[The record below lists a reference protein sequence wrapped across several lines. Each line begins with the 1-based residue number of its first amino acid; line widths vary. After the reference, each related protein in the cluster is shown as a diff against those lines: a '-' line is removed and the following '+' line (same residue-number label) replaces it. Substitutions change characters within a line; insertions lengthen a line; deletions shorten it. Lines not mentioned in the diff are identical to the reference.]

1 MPKRNEKYLGGYA
14 EYPLFFKGFLVFG
27 IIVIA
32 FIFIYYTQNVIGKI
46 KQDSKRVLTAYARL
60 WQMAASE
67 SPGGP
72 EIDVIFEEIIQ
83 KSDFPIVVTDANGEP
98 QAWREVKVAW
108 NDTTYASRQKL
119 KKIVEGMDKH
129 KEPIPIYFGE
139 EKKIINYLHY
149 GDSRLITKLKLMPV
163 VEVGVLFL
171 FILVGFITFR
181 NIKRSEQRS
190 IWVGMAKETA
200 HQLGTPLSSLLGW
213 LELLRT
219 KCESF
224 GSSPQD
230 KSVSAEGTPLPSG
243 GHNKSAPFV
252 SKSLGARPDES
263 ETGNLEENKFE
274 LDEMIKG
281 MQADIKRLEKIATR
295 FGQIGSTP
303 ELKSTDLN
311 KIVSETVAYFKQRL
325 PHAGSGV
332 VIKENLERLVP
343 IKVNAELLSWVIENL
358 LKNSLEAVDPK
369 KGTIQV
375 STKLDKDG
383 KNITI
388 EVCDNGRGIPS
399 REQKKIFKPGYTT
412 KKRGWGLGL
421 SLAKRI
427 VEEYHLGKIFLRES
441 IPNERTTFLI
451 VIPIQ

>member
-14 EYPLFFKGFLVFG
+14 EYPLLFKGFLVFG

-32 FIFIYYTQNVIGKI
+32 FIFIYYTQNVIDKI
-46 KQDSKRVLTAYARL
+46 KQDSTRVLTAYAKL

-67 SPGGP
+67 SAMGP
-72 EIDVIFEEIIQ
+72 EIDVIFEEIIR

-98 QAWREVKVAW
+98 QAWRDVNVSW
-108 NDTTYASRQKL
+108 DDTTYASRQKL

-139 EKKIINYLHY
+139 EKRIINYLHY
-149 GDSRLITKLKLMPV
+149 GDSKLITRLKLMPL
-163 VEVGVLFL
+163 VEVVVLFL

-213 LELLRT
+213 LELVKT
-219 KCESF
+219 KCES
-224 GSSPQD
+224 
-230 KSVSAEGTPLPSG
+230 
-243 GHNKSAPFV
+243 APFV
-252 SKSLGARPDES
+252 LEPSGARQDES
-263 ETGNLEENKFE
+263 ETGKLEENKFE

-281 MQADIKRLEKIATR
+281 MQGDIKRLEKIATR
-295 FGQIGSTP
+295 FGQIGSIP

-311 KIVSETVAYFKQRL
+311 KVVSETVAYFKQRL

-332 VIKENLERLVP
+332 VIKESLENLVP
-343 IKVNAELLSWVIENL
+343 VRINAELMNWVIENL
-358 LKNSLEAVDPK
+358 LKNSLEAVDSK
-369 KGTIQV
+369 QGVIEV
-375 STKLDKDG
+375 FTKLDQEK
-383 KNITI
+383 KNILI
-388 EVCDNGRGIPS
+388 EVCDNGRGILS

-421 SLAKRI
+421 TLAKRI
-427 VEEYHLGKIFLRES
+427 VEEYHLGKIFLKES
-441 IPNERTTFLI
+441 IPNEKTTFLV